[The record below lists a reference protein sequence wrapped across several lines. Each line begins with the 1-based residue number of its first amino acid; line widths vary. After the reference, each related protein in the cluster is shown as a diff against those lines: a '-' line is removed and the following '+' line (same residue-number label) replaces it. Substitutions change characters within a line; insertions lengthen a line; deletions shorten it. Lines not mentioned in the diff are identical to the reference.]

1 MIRIVSLVTVT
12 LSEFLC
18 RTRSRAHGSTRS
30 LGWPCLLRGLYFA
43 SVLSQGKVLYPALS
57 SRYRLS
63 LYAMV
68 AGVWASVP
76 PHCSAPAMLQ
86 RCAIHTIAI
95 PPVHHSDIVVLE
107 SGLVNVE
114 APFSIIM
121 ALAVQRLFAPS
132 IADWMIPVCALIDV
146 VK

>member
-1 MIRIVSLVTVT
+1 
-12 LSEFLC
+12 
-18 RTRSRAHGSTRS
+18 
-30 LGWPCLLRGLYFA
+30 
-43 SVLSQGKVLYPALS
+43 
-57 SRYRLS
+57 
-63 LYAMV
+63 
-68 AGVWASVP
+68 
-76 PHCSAPAMLQ
+76 MLQ

-95 PPVHHSDIVVLE
+95 PPVQSIYHSDIVVLE